1 MRKKK
6 VDALIQKFKREAHSA
21 GREQGKREERSRY
34 EETIFAPSRDG
45 MIWLGHQP
53 PTRDYYTIA
62 MPQGYMSSAIQYDPT
77 NTSPMF
83 VRENTR
89 VDFKLKQKGIA
100 FANGVSVRWA
110 DWEPMGPYPV
120 VDFAEPPRR
129 W

>member
-1 MRKKK
+1 MKKAK
-6 VDALIQKFKREAHSA
+6 VDKLIRKFEANARAA

-45 MIWLGHQP
+45 MIWLGNQP
-53 PTRDYYTIA
+53 PTRDCYTIA
-62 MPQGYMSSAIQYDPT
+62 MPSGYRAGFGFDPT
-77 NTSPMF
+77 EARMYMTSDS
-83 VRENTR
+83 R

-120 VDFAEPPRR
+120 IGFADPPRR

>member
-1 MRKKK
+1 MATGNAAVVRYGPLGPGVEIVFGKSYMRS
-6 VDALIQKFKREAHSA
+6 DA
-21 GREQGKREERSRY
+21 
-34 EETIFAPSRDG
+34 
-45 MIWLGHQP
+45 
-53 PTRDYYTIA
+53 
-62 MPQGYMSSAIQYDPT
+62 
-77 NTSPMF
+77 
-83 VRENTR
+83 R

>member
-1 MRKKK
+1 MKKAK
-6 VDALIQKFKREAHSA
+6 VDRLIKEHAAKARAA
-21 GREQGKREERSRY
+21 GREQGKREERSHY

-45 MIWLGHQP
+45 MIWLGNHP

-62 MPQGYMSSAIQYDPT
+62 MPQGYSAGVQFDPDAAYVFHR
-77 NTSPMF
+77 SDM
-83 VRENTR
+83 R
-89 VDFKLKQKGIA
+89 VDFKLRQKGIA

-120 VDFAEPPRR
+120 VDFADPPRR